1 MCINV
6 SHSVRRDGSRF
17 EMKVKIEKQRV
28 MVRMPVRHIAW
39 LEKRAEENC
48 TSVTAELI
56 RAVNERMESEK
67 AGA

>member
-1 MCINV
+1 
-6 SHSVRRDGSRF
+6 
-17 EMKVKIEKQRV
+17 MKVKIEKQRV